1 MLGVVIA
8 AIGLPLLFALELHWG
23 TSTVDLR
30 QYGSI
35 DLPLAPTL
43 VLYALAIAQ
52 GALLAWIYWN
62 WRRRPTGARGY
73 IALLACSAAVM
84 LGIALVY
91 PVTTTADPLAYLGYA
106 KLPHFRDAYAPPHFD
121 FGPGFE
127 QITGFWGNPMV
138 ACVYGPLW
146 LALDRLVLGHAH
158 SIPGA
163 VFTLRIENLIAY
175 GVLLG
180 ALAVAGIEPDRGA
193 RRRQSRPD
201 RIVRPERA
209 QRSRR
214 AGPHRPRL
222 RRGPSAPALARGRV
236 RRGGG
241 RGEDRLR
248 ARRARRVLRAA
259 AALTATVPRRGDV
272 GPRRLRLPYLRAMSG
287 VGGRIYESTLSH
299 HLYALGLAV
308 HAVSA
313 AIAIAAIAAGLWFRR
328 ALAGAA
334 WSFWTLSAAYFEWY
348 VAWCLPYALR
358 ARPSAYVF
366 LCAWPFAA
374 MLIWHP
380 IQHVYPMALVPVL
393 VFGELALRRR
403 RRLLR
408 QAPA

>member
-1 MLGVVIA
+1 VALVGVNPALIESFVLSA
-8 AIGLPLLFALELHWG
+8 HNDLVALALIGLAFAAVHRRLPWLAVAFAGAAGAVKIVFAL
-23 TSTVDLR
+23 VA
-30 QYGSI
+30 
-35 DLPLAPTL
+35 LAAFFEPQRRSQRLFLAAATL
-43 VLYALAIAQ
+43 VL
-52 GALLAWIYWN
+52 
-62 WRRRPTGARGY
+62 
-73 IALLACSAAVM
+73 
-84 LGIALVY
+84 
-91 PVTTTADPLAYLGYA
+91 
-106 KLPHFRDAYAPPHFD
+106 
-121 FGPGFE
+121 
-127 QITGFWGNPMV
+127 V
-138 ACVYGPLW
+138 ACVSAIG
-146 LALDRLVLGHAH
+146 
-158 SIPGA
+158 
-163 VFTLRIENLIAY
+163 
-175 GVLLG
+175 GV
-180 ALAVAGIEPDRGA
+180 
-193 RRRQSRPD
+193 
-201 RIVRPERA
+201 
-209 QRSRR
+209 
-214 AGPHRPRL
+214 
-222 RRGPSAPALARGRV
+222 
-236 RRGGG
+236 
-241 RGEDRLR
+241 
-248 ARRARRVLRAA
+248 
-259 AALTATVPRRGDV
+259 
-272 GPRRLRLPYLRAMSG
+272 PYLRAMSG